1 MSQKIFHLTTFLILF
16 FILLLNI
23 QPTKSYN
30 ITKYE
35 ENEVGLQIFN
45 TLSYKDGTLVI
56 YMVKP
61 INETCVEPTFRIR
74 VVYPNGTIETN
85 KKTYP
90 IPEFS
95 FCKSIAISVE
105 DRFTMKIFRLQPK
118 YAILAY
124 LNSTDVN
131 ASADYGIV
139 LSKNGE
145 FLR

>member
-1 MSQKIFHLTTFLILF
+1 MKHASNQRFVLGS
-16 FILLLNI
+16 FI
-23 QPTKSYN
+23 Q
-30 ITKYE
+30 
-35 ENEVGLQIFN
+35 
-45 TLSYKDGTLVI
+45 
-56 YMVKP
+56 M
-61 INETCVEPTFRIR
+61 
-74 VVYPNGTIETN
+74 N

-105 DRFTMKIFRLQPK
+105 GRFTMKITRLQPK

-124 LNSTDVN
+124 LNSTDIN